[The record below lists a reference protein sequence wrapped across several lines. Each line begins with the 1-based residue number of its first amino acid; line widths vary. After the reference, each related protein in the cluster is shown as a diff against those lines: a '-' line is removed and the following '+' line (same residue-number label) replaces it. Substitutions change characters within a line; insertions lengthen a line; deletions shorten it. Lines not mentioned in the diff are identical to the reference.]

1 MCQCFNRTA
10 VGCNR
15 FSRRMVWL
23 LGQGMADCFAPAF
36 GGPQIIRS
44 FGHPLAFNAPSQ
56 RAAHH
61 RARANPAQPCQLAV
75 KFLLSRRWRPQ
86 QLGQSGGH
94 RPKYCPLK
102 LAGHTVYLFISR
114 YMFTTAPLFGRFH
127 SPLKEHA
134 GSLHRQ
140 PLHHLQNVGD
150 GRFDR
155 SLLDPNEKGAHSRAS
170 SFTPQ
175 TLLFRPPG
183 SNP

>member
-1 MCQCFNRTA
+1 MELCQCFNRTA

-61 RARANPAQPCQLAV
+61 RTLANPAQPCQLAV
-75 KFLLSRRWRPQ
+75 KFLLSRRRRPQ

-102 LAGHTVYLFISR
+102 ACRANSISVYKQIYVYHRSALWPLSLATQRTRRLA
-114 YMFTTAPLFGRFH
+114 APSAPPPSAKR
-127 SPLKEHA
+127 
-134 GSLHRQ
+134 R
-140 PLHHLQNVGD
+140 
-150 GRFDR
+150 RR
-155 SLLDPNEKGAHSRAS
+155 S
-170 SFTPQ
+170 F
-175 TLLFRPPG
+175 
-183 SNP
+183 